1 MIAARASSGTL
12 RPSSYSSSTR
22 TRPPS
27 GVIAFTSPMRTP
39 RTRTSEPG

>member
-1 MIAARASSGTL
+1 MAACASAGSL

-27 GVIAFTSPMRTP
+27 GVIRLTSPMRMP